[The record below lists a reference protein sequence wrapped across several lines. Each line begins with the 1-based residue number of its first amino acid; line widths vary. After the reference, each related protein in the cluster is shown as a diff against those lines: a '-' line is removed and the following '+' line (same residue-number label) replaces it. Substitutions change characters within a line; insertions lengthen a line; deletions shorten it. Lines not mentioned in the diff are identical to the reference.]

1 VEVSLQMLAA
11 LKEMHDLNYV
21 HRDVK
26 TDNFMV
32 DNHVVKVIDFGLTT
46 EFIKNGVHGQ
56 HQPMGG
62 F

>member
-1 VEVSLQMLAA
+1 MMAA
-11 LKEMHDLNYV
+11 LKEMHDRDFV

-26 TDNFMV
+26 TENFMV
-32 DNHVVKVIDFGLTT
+32 DNHVVKIIDFGLSHNFMKDGKHTL
-46 EFIKNGVHGQ
+46 

>member
-1 VEVSLQMLAA
+1 MLAA

-46 EFIKNGVHGQ
+46 EFIKNGVHGL
-56 HQPMGG
+56 HQTMGG

>member
-1 VEVSLQMLAA
+1 MQMLAA

-46 EFIKNGVHGQ
+46 EFIKNGVHGL
-56 HQPMGG
+56 HQTMGG